1 MFKILLNG
9 FIFVFSCQIWSDV
22 EEAARESGGR
32 GSIPPRDQ
40 QPAAQ
45 QRDARHHARDGR
57 DARDAAGLVRLR
69 IAATFVNRTRLRRVR
84 INSLALFLNRTN

>member
-1 MFKILLNG
+1 MKFLFKILLRV

-57 DARDAAGLVRLR
+57 DASDAAGLVRLR
-69 IAATFVNRTRLRRVR
+69 IAATFVNGTRLRRVR
-84 INSLALFLNRTN
+84 INNWLAF